1 MRDVSQN
8 FLNFL
13 QRDKLKSVTA
23 KNLSLR
29 RNPNLASTFNIEL
42 YLAQHCDKIKI
53 KRSCYRSNKH
63 LDSKKTKITANKNDG
78 LSPISAF
85 L

>member
-1 MRDVSQN
+1 MRDFFQN

-13 QRDKLKSVTA
+13 QGDKLKSVTA

-53 KRSCYRSNKH
+53 QGVATEVTKL
-63 LDSKKTKITANKNDG
+63 LDLKKIKITAQNDG

>member
-1 MRDVSQN
+1 MRDFFQD
-8 FLNFL
+8 FWNFL
-13 QRDKLKSVTA
+13 QGETLKIVTA
-23 KNLSLR
+23 KNLLLC
-29 RNPNLASTFNIEL
+29 RNPNLASTFNVEL

-53 KRSCYRSNKH
+53 QRSCYRSKQH

>member
-1 MRDVSQN
+1 MREFSQI
-8 FLNFL
+8 FVNFL
-13 QRDKLKSVTA
+13 QGDKLKSVTA

-53 KRSCYRSNKH
+53 QNVATEVTKI

>member
-1 MRDVSQN
+1 
-8 FLNFL
+8 
-13 QRDKLKSVTA
+13 VTA

-53 KRSCYRSNKH
+53 QRSCYRSNK
-63 LDSKKTKITANKNDG
+63 N
-78 LSPISAF
+78 P
-85 L
+85 